1 MHYVKGLCWVMRY
14 YFEGCCSWN
23 WYFPYHYA
31 PFAADIAEC
40 IDAEEELVD
49 VHDDF
54 VNPLTL
60 TVNALQTKIDEL
72 HALACQVDPVAA
84 DAIKNRAN

>member
-1 MHYVKGLCWVMRY
+1 M
-14 YFEGCCSWN
+14 
-23 WYFPYHYA
+23 
-31 PFAADIAEC
+31 
-40 IDAEEELVD
+40 
-49 VHDDF
+49 HDDF

-84 DAIKNRAN
+84 DAIKNRQN